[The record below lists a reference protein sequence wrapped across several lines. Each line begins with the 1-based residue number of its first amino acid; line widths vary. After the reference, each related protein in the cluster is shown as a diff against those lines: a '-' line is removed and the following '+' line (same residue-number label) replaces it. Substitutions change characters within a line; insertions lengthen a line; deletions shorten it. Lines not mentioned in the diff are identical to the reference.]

1 MQENRPPNR
10 PMKPPPIP
18 SWIVKTEEKKEKRSV
33 SHGIRRVVILVIE
46 HCGKILIFVLAC
58 IASSGLK
65 SRNPDSNYVNQPKIY
80 HSAPASKP
88 VSNTRFACILG
99 IGTEGIVSSEKGRL
113 KPTPENLVNQP
124 IFPHTATG
132 TGASSSVSE
141 TIKQT
146 IDEFKK
152 QKFPFTPK
160 QTIFKRRLPDGKST
174 VVNFL
179 DFGMNENLTT
189 VYQEF
194 CLKREKLCVRSNE
207 LHLLAFQN
215 NNFCVVTSNLSYIPN
230 EVRAISQKVG
240 NFLKEL
246 EVADKK
252 DLETV
257 SKLENSSKILRQQMD
272 KTFENILEAHVS
284 IGIAKAKGCS
294 THKAYYIP
302 VTTETDSRG
311 DSLRKLDFGNAK
323 IGNPLNETDSQ
334 NYAVLAPDFLNRACS
349 DFYSNKFLP
358 GSSFIYDPFFVH
370 LSGLDENCKTFGDW
384 SKLVSENG
392 KQLMANLFKNDNE
405 LFDQFVEEATND
417 FNSKIDQAIL
427 FGTAESTSHSNPQNA
442 LPNTNTAV
450 TLTLGP
456 TRTQGDSTPP
466 SSPSKKRSLEITPI
480 RRQVAY
486 TLLSINN
493 PEEPPRLWGAV
504 RQRVN
509 RGQQRALPAPERG
522 PGHQG
527 RQGGN
532 AGGQN

>member
-18 SWIVKTEEKKEKRSV
+18 SWIVCKEEKEGKRSV

-46 HCGKILIFVLAC
+46 QCGKIVILILAC
-58 IASSGLK
+58 IVSSGLK

-80 HSAPASKP
+80 QSAPESKP

-99 IGTEGIVSSEKGRL
+99 VGTEGIISSEKDRL

-124 IFPHTATG
+124 IFPNNSTG

-141 TIKQT
+141 VIKETIG
-146 IDEFKK
+146 EFKK
-152 QKFPFTPK
+152 QKYPFTPK
-160 QTIFKRRLPDGKST
+160 QTLFKRTLPDGKST

-179 DFGMNENLTT
+179 DFGMNDNLTT

-194 CLKREKLCVRSNE
+194 CLKREKLCIRSNE
-207 LHLLAFQN
+207 LTFLAFQN
-215 NNFCVVTSNLSYIPN
+215 NNFCVVTPNLSYIPN

-240 NFLKEL
+240 TFLKEL

-257 SKLENSSKILRQQMD
+257 STLENSSKTLREQMD

-294 THKAYYIP
+294 TLNAYYIP

-311 DSLRKLDFGNAK
+311 DSLRKLDFENAK
-323 IGNPLNETDSQ
+323 IGNTLNENDSQ
-334 NYAVLAPDFLNRACS
+334 NYALLARDFLNRTCS

-370 LSGLDENCKTFGDW
+370 LSRLDANCKTFGDW

-405 LFDQFVEEATND
+405 LFN
-417 FNSKIDQAIL
+417 
-427 FGTAESTSHSNPQNA
+427 
-442 LPNTNTAV
+442 
-450 TLTLGP
+450 
-456 TRTQGDSTPP
+456 
-466 SSPSKKRSLEITPI
+466 
-480 RRQVAY
+480 
-486 TLLSINN
+486 
-493 PEEPPRLWGAV
+493 
-504 RQRVN
+504 
-509 RGQQRALPAPERG
+509 
-522 PGHQG
+522 
-527 RQGGN
+527 
-532 AGGQN
+532 